1 MSVMRSALLA
11 ASNNAWLRENAAKYK
26 FVRRSVSRFLPG
38 EAFDEALA
46 AAQILSG
53 KKVGTVFTRLGENVQ
68 DRAEAEKVTE
78 HYLEVLARVNP
89 LGMSYEVSVKLTQLG
104 LDLSNEFCFDNL
116 SKIIELAP
124 RDTVVWVDMEASS
137 YTDATL
143 EIYSC
148 TLKSH
153 SNVGVC
159 LQAYLF
165 RTKADLAKLM
175 PLKPSIRLV
184 KGAYSESPEVA
195 FPKKIDVNENYFDL
209 AREMLKAKIGGQCE
223 RAAFGTHDLTL
234 IRRICEFAASLGL
247 TNSDVEVQMLYGIQR
262 EEQERLANA
271 GYRSL
276 VLMNYG
282 SYWYPWFVRRLA
294 ERPANVWFLLKNIF

>member
-1 MSVMRSALLA
+1 MGVMRSALLA

-38 EAFDEALA
+38 ERFDEALA
-46 AAQILSG
+46 AAQILSD
-53 KKVGTVFTRLGENVQ
+53 KKIGTVFTRLGENVQ
-68 DRAEAEKVTE
+68 DRHEAEKVTE

-89 LGMSYEVSVKLTQLG
+89 LGMAYEVSVKLTQLG
-104 LDLSNEFCFDNL
+104 LDLSSEFCFENL
-116 SKIIELAP
+116 SRIIAQAQ
-124 RDTVVWVDMEASS
+124 RDTVVWVDMEASG

-143 EIYSC
+143 EIYSRA
-148 TLKSH
+148 LKSH

-165 RTKADLAKLM
+165 RTAADLAKLM

-184 KGAYSESPEVA
+184 KGAYSEPPEVA
-195 FPKKIDVNENYFDL
+195 FPKKMDVDENYL
-209 AREMLKAKIGGQCE
+209 ALAEQMLLAKAGGQCG
-223 RAAFGTHDLTL
+223 RIAFGTHDIEM
-234 IRRICEFAASLGL
+234 IRRISEFATSQGVA
-247 TNSDVEVQMLYGIQR
+247 NSDVEVQMLYGIQR
-262 EEQERLANA
+262 EEQECLANA

-294 ERPANVWFLLKNIF
+294 ERPANVWFLLRNIF